1 MRNNFDEVIAMCNK
15 DKILDLNGTVT
26 NLPMTRGRMFSLILA
41 VALFIIFYFL
51 PLDHIHPLAGRGLG
65 LVLCVIILWVSAQFN
80 LAFGALL
87 LAAGSVLT
95 GIIPL
100 NDMLTTFGKSNFVSL
115 MGMMILAMGA
125 THTNFAKRIAY
136 TFLAKLGNN
145 PFLLLVAIGCATAFI
160 SAFCSNL
167 ATIILMSS
175 IALGVVEGMN
185 AEKQKD
191 PFAKGLMISIPMF
204 ASIGGMAL
212 MSGSPAMNT
221 IGVTTIEAA
230 TQGAYTIKYSQW
242 AVIGVISAILVM
254 FPTFLVYKK
263 IFKINSSGYHKVD
276 TSVFAEQLKS
286 LGAMSGSE
294 IRWCIT
300 TIAFVVVMLTGKL
313 DLKVNSLL
321 FACITLAPIVGTVR
335 VEDAL
340 KSLPL
345 GILLLNGFAGLIS
358 SIFAATNITGLLQ
371 DVVGGALGGL
381 SAFPLMLGCT
391 LVLVFLNNILP
402 NATAGVIA
410 LCISAMT
417 PVVLSLGFNP
427 SLILLPVTFMGSYN
441 IVLGMQ
447 DINTISYAYGYWK
460 MNETI
465 LPNMIICIIVAVIL
479 SIVAYFV
486 GPMIGLGIMA

>member
-1 MRNNFDEVIAMCNK
+1 M
-15 DKILDLNGTVT
+15 
-26 NLPMTRGRMFSLILA
+26 S
-41 VALFIIFYFL
+41 
-51 PLDHIHPLAGRGLG
+51 
-65 LVLCVIILWVSAQFN
+65 
-80 LAFGALL
+80 
-87 LAAGSVLT
+87 
-95 GIIPL
+95 
-100 NDMLTTFGKSNFVSL
+100 NDGQ
-115 MGMMILAMGA
+115 I
-125 THTNFAKRIAY
+125 
-136 TFLAKLGNN
+136 
-145 PFLLLVAIGCATAFI
+145 
-160 SAFCSNL
+160 
-167 ATIILMSS
+167 
-175 IALGVVEGMN
+175 
-185 AEKQKD
+185 
-191 PFAKGLMISIPMF
+191 
-204 ASIGGMAL
+204 
-212 MSGSPAMNT
+212 
-221 IGVTTIEAA
+221 
-230 TQGAYTIKYSQW
+230 
-242 AVIGVISAILVM
+242 
-254 FPTFLVYKK
+254 YKK